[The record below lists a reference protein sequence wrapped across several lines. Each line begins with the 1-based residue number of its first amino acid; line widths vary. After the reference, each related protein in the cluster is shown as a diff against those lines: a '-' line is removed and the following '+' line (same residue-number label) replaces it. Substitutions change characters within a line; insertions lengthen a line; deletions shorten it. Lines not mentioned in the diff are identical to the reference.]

1 MKKFVSLLL
10 LAGFSQSKFLE
21 QDEKPK
27 EKCIYLTNITLSHV
41 NDEFT
46 LTERSYDYMYLGAM
60 VDTLTWKN
68 KSSRWIDCCQPLF
81 NLNR

>member
-1 MKKFVSLLL
+1 MKKFVGLLL
-10 LAGFSQSKFLE
+10 LGSLVQSKFLE

-27 EKCIYLTNITLSHV
+27 DKCIYLTNITYIHV

-46 LTERSYDYMYLGAM
+46 RMNPSYDYMYLGAM

-68 KSSRWIDCCQPLF
+68 KTSRWIDCG
-81 NLNR
+81 